1 MRDER
6 ERNKEKGGVT
16 AVGKPATIQS
26 RKHASDITSVVM
38 LTFTLRNMKKLT
50 IINLVNHSHIS
61 VNKTYVTLYN
71 L

>member
-6 ERNKEKGGVT
+6 ERNKEKASVT
-16 AVGKPATIQS
+16 AVGKLVTIQS
-26 RKHASDITSVVM
+26 RKHASDIISVIM
-38 LTFTLRNMKKLT
+38 LTFTLRNMKNLT
-50 IINLVNHSHIS
+50 IISLVNHSHIS